1 MNTILTYIINLK
13 TSNARRTYMEDI
25 MSPYAHL
32 EVHFIEAIDG
42 RTFSES
48 DLKRLFDYDQ
58 CMLHQGRN
66 LNKGE
71 IGCVLSHRKAMQ
83 HLLNSSSEYA
93 LILEDDVTIIRDLSA
108 LQEYNIDCILS
119 NDRPTILLLSGD
131 FWYFKK
137 SDVVTCYDAI
147 GAYAYLINR
156 SAAKLILA
164 TGKPF
169 TVADDW
175 FVFKRMGLNIKAV
188 KPYMVD
194 ANLNMDQLSSDVNQE
209 HWGFDRRHMSR
220 IKAICSY
227 FPAVIKRLLKCFG
240 HYESKYHVL
249 YGKVIGK

>member
-13 TSNARRTYMEDI
+13 TSNARRAYMEDL
-25 MSPYAHL
+25 MTFYVHL
-32 EVHFIEAIDG
+32 DVHFIEAIDG
-42 RTFSES
+42 RAFSE
-48 DLKRLFDYDQ
+48 DELKKKFDYER

-71 IGCVLSHRKAMQ
+71 VGCVLSHRKAMQ
-83 HLLNSSSEYA
+83 HLVESSSEYA
-93 LILEDDVTIIRDLSA
+93 LILEDDVTIIRDLKV
-108 LQEYNIDCILS
+108 LKEYNIDRILC
-119 NDRPTILLLSGD
+119 NEVPTVLLLSGD

-137 SDVVTCYDAI
+137 TDIVTCYDAI

-156 SAAKLILA
+156 AAASLILS

-175 FVFKRMGLNIKAV
+175 FVFKRMGLHIKAIR
-188 KPYMVD
+188 PYMVD

-220 IKAICSY
+220 IKAILSY